1 MEVIIAALLVL
12 FVILIITIGIENTF
26 TILLPISFLGIA
38 IYLLGWFIMYVL
50 PAISILLFVIFII
63 GIIKKKAR
71 SSTYRKTKS
80 SSSSNRTTYGRFNSR
95 EEVEEFFR
103 TFFGG
108 GFGQGTTGS
117 DDDFFNSYRNSSN
130 SGSTNRTYGDTFNSR
145 EEEEEF
151 FRTFF
156 GGVFGQGTTGTGGS
170 TYGGGYSSQNGGS
183 SYQRNTSNTY
193 TTDKSKYYTIL
204 GVNRGASQD
213 EIKKA
218 YHKLA
223 KEHHPDKFVNSSD
236 SEKKYHENKMKE
248 INDAYENLTK

>member
-1 MEVIIAALLVL
+1 VKKSVIPLILFWIIYNLL
-12 FVILIITIGIENTF
+12 TGKNR
-26 TILLPISFLGIA
+26 
-38 IYLLGWFIMYVL
+38 
-50 PAISILLFVIFII
+50 
-63 GIIKKKAR
+63 KK
-71 SSTYRKTKS
+71 SSTYSRTYRRTDDDFFNS
-80 SSSSNRTTYGRFNSR
+80 GSTNRTTYGGTFNSR
-95 EEVEEFFR
+95 EEAEEFFR

-108 GFGQGTTGS
+108 G
-117 DDDFFNSYRNSSN
+117 
-130 SGSTNRTYGDTFNSR
+130 
-145 EEEEEF
+145 
-151 FRTFF
+151 
-156 GGVFGQGTTGTGGS
+156 FGQGTTGTGGS